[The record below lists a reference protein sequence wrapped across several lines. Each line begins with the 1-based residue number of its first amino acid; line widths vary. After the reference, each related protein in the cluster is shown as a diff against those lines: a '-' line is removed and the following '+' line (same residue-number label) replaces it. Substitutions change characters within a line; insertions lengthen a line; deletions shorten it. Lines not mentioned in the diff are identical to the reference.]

1 MNSVERL
8 KTTLEN
14 VQARLRSPGR
24 ASPMT
29 DAEKALSKEAKKA
42 RKEFEKV
49 MDNNLDTPKGLK
61 TIHELSRALNKYL
74 DGEINDGTLQ
84 EAFDVYKLLLDT
96 YGLFAGL
103 TGGTSSG
110 GEETL
115 NHLMQF
121 VVELRDEARKNK
133 DYATSD
139 KIRDKLNELNIVL
152 EDSPKG
158 TIWKIK
164 N

>member
-1 MNSVERL
+1 
-8 KTTLEN
+8 
-14 VQARLRSPGR
+14 
-24 ASPMT
+24 
-29 DAEKALSKEAKKA
+29 
-42 RKEFEKV
+42 
-49 MDNNLDTPKGLK
+49 
-61 TIHELSRALNKYL
+61 
-74 DGEINDGTLQ
+74 INDGTLQ
-84 EAFDVYKLLLDT
+84 EAFDIYKLLLDT

-164 N
+164 S

>member
-1 MNSVERL
+1 
-8 KTTLEN
+8 
-14 VQARLRSPGR
+14 
-24 ASPMT
+24 
-29 DAEKALSKEAKKA
+29 
-42 RKEFEKV
+42 
-49 MDNNLDTPKGLK
+49 
-61 TIHELSRALNKYL
+61 
-74 DGEINDGTLQ
+74 
-84 EAFDVYKLLLDT
+84 
-96 YGLFAGL
+96 
-103 TGGTSSG
+103 
-110 GEETL
+110 
-115 NHLMQF
+115 MQF